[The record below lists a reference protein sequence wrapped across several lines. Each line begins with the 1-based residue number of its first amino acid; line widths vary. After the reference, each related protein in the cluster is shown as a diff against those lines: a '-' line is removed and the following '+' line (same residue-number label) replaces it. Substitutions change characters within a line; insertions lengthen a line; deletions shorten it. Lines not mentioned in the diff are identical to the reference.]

1 MKKILLFLLFALTC
15 SLTYGQSDYY
25 GDDSA
30 DDKVV
35 IAQLTSAKNLKV
47 FPNPATDYISLD
59 NNSGVQKIAVFN
71 LIGNEVVSF
80 NVEEGEKY
88 YVGDLRIGMY
98 LVQII
103 GSNNKTLTTLRL
115 SKK

>member
-15 SLTYGQSDYY
+15 SLTYGQADY

-30 DDKVV
+30 DDMTVV
-35 IAQLTSAKNLKV
+35 EQIKIAKNLQV
-47 FPNPATDYISLD
+47 FPNPAIDYISLND
-59 NNSGVQKIAVFN
+59 NSGVKKIAVFN

-80 NVEEGEKY
+80 NVAEGEKY
-88 YVGDLRIGMY
+88 YVGDLRVGMY
-98 LVQII
+98 LVQIV
-103 GSNNKTLTTLRL
+103 GTNNKTLTTLRL